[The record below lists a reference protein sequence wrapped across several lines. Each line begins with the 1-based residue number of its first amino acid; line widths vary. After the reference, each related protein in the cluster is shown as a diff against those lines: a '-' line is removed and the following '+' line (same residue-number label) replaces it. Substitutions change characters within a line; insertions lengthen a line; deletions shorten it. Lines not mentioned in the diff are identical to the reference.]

1 MTAHGVSK
9 SRLNRRHLGQF
20 PGETL
25 FDRVARAVCEAEVLP
40 RKELLESWEFARR
53 VRRRVRGKRVVELAG
68 GHGLVSA
75 LMLILDDSSPNAV
88 CADVRRPE
96 SNPLLWNALE
106 ARWPRLA
113 GRLSY
118 VNNKIG
124 AVEIR
129 DVDLVVSVHACGQL
143 TDQVLQLAAKA
154 RADVAVMPC
163 CHEWASDAPPGLA
176 GWMDGSLAQ
185 DVDRAHRLE
194 IMGYAVRAERI
205 PETITPKNR
214 ILVGTL
220 SDGGE
225 GA

>member
-75 LMLILDDSSPNAV
+75 LLLLLDDTSPGAV
-88 CADVRRPE
+88 CVDVRRPE
-96 SNPLLWNALE
+96 SNPALWRALE
-106 ARWPRLA
+106 DRWPRLA

-118 VNNKIG
+118 VERSIG
-124 AVEIR
+124 AVEVR
-129 DVDLVVSVHACGQL
+129 DDDLVVSVHACGQL
-143 TDQVLQLAAKA
+143 TDQVLQLAASA

-163 CHEWASDAPPGLA
+163 CHEWSSDAPPGLS

-185 DVDRAHRLE
+185 DVERAHRLE
-194 IMGYAVRAERI
+194 IMGYSVRAERI
-205 PETITPKNR
+205 PAAITPKNR
-214 ILVGTL
+214 LLVGTL
-220 SDGGE
+220 TEGDG
-225 GA
+225 A